1 MSDRPHSNAP
11 LTPEQLI
18 HKYQHGIWRY
28 LRVLGCEA
36 SLAEDI
42 TQETFLR
49 VIRKGFE
56 QYNDAATAGYLRKVA
71 YNLFISVQRREG
83 KNVVTDDIER
93 LDASWDKWAGA
104 DNGDTLLDM
113 LRECME
119 GLTERARS
127 ALELRFREE
136 HTRSAI
142 ADHLQITE
150 HGAKNLMQRAKK
162 QLRDCVE
169 NKSQAEL
176 N

>member
-1 MSDRPHSNAP
+1 MRDGTNNTYP
-11 LTPEQLI
+11 LSPELLI

-36 SLAEDI
+36 SMAEDI

-71 YNLFISVQRREG
+71 YNLFISVKRREG
-83 KNVVTDDIER
+83 KNVVTDEIER

-113 LRECME
+113 LRECLE
-119 GLTERARS
+119 GLTERARN
-127 ALELRFREE
+127 ALELRFRED
-136 HTRSAI
+136 HTRSALSLI
-142 ADHLQITE
+142 HI
-150 HGAKNLMQRAKK
+150 
-162 QLRDCVE
+162 
-169 NKSQAEL
+169 
-176 N
+176 

>member
-1 MSDRPHSNAP
+1 MRDGTNNTDP
-11 LTPEQLI
+11 LSPEQLI

-71 YNLFISVQRREG
+71 YNLFISVKRREG
-83 KNVVTDDIER
+83 KNVVTDEIER

-113 LRECME
+113 LRECLE
-119 GLTERARS
+119 GLTERARN
-127 ALELRFREE
+127 ALELRFRED

-142 ADHLQITE
+142 ADHLQIKE

-169 NKSQAEL
+169 HKNQAEL